1 MSISRQ
7 LTQTNL
13 FKRKQEGEDV
23 RWDTG
28 LFVGRPFRLT
38 YSRAEILVADAWK
51 QKAKGIPQ
59 GCFLLAYY
67 DNELNDQKNAEAI
80 LLRVTQPTRLPTDQE
95 VISSMVEYY
104 KDDIHTG
111 TNQRS
116 QLDTFTRYEFSFSGL
131 ECSVLGSFY
140 IDEQDKMRFGADL
153 ENFYSAHN
161 YSVIK
166 PSPDILKAIVN
177 YRENGAPGGSGDIKI
192 GKIRYSSSRRF
203 QQTEVDVPVY
213 VQAPDFAGKRTAL
226 FGMTRTGKSNTV
238 KKIIQSCVEM
248 SDNAPL
254 QLGQDT
260 ESPEEVL
267 KPLTENNNP
276 KYPIGQIIFD
286 INGEYANPNLQDQG
300 TAIFDLYKEKTIRYS
315 TVPKKD
321 FREMKVNFYGDIQ
334 TGFELIRAYPGIAT
348 DNTRFASNFKSVQL
362 DPPENYETD
371 KFSSEAQRYERR
383 VAAYFCCLYR
393 AGFQPPNNW
402 RVRFSTNKEVRDAVN
417 QISGVAVEPKEADKR
432 RGILD
437 LSLEQASDWWDNLW
451 KVYTPTLGKKQK
463 KPSQSSP
470 SSNDDDD
477 QGEQKE
483 WADDDLKALLVMLTR
498 RREPGESSLLCNGYR
513 ILSRTK
519 EQHTSTVQDPFEQD
533 ILKNLREGKIV
544 IVDLSLGDP
553 NIQSLFSE
561 RICRTVFNDAIF
573 RFTSTLPNNFIQ
585 FYFEEAHN
593 LFPKKD
599 DKDLS
604 QTYNRLA
611 KEGAKL
617 NLGLI
622 YATQEVSSI
631 SSNILKAT
639 QNWFISHLNNEDE
652 IKELR
657 KYYDFSD
664 FTESL
669 IRFSQDTDKGFV
681 RMKTYS
687 NAFVIPVQIDR
698 FPPENLTTT

>member
-1 MSISRQ
+1 MESISRQ
-7 LTQTNL
+7 LTQIDL
-13 FKRKQEGEDV
+13 FKRKQDGEELK
-23 RWDTG
+23 WDTG
-28 LFVGRPFRLT
+28 LFIGRPFRLT
-38 YSRAEILVADAWK
+38 YNRAEILVADAWK
-51 QKAKGIPQ
+51 QRAKGIPQ

-67 DNELNDQKNAEAI
+67 DNEPDEQDNAEAV
-80 LLRVTQPTRLPTDQE
+80 LLRVIQPTRLPTDQE

-104 KDDIHTG
+104 KDDIRTG

-131 ECSVLGSFY
+131 ECSILGSFY
-140 IDEQDKMRFGADL
+140 IDERGRTRFGADL

-166 PSPDILKAIVN
+166 PSPEILEKIVN
-177 YRENGAPGGSGDIKI
+177 YRENGVPGGVGDIKI
-192 GKIRYSSSRRF
+192 GKVRYSSSRRF
-203 QQTEVDVPVY
+203 QQTEEDIPVY

-254 QLGQDT
+254 KLDKDK
-260 ESPEEVL
+260 ESLDQVL
-267 KPLTENNNP
+267 QPLTEEKNP

-300 TAIFDLYKEKTIRYS
+300 TAIFDMYQERTVRYS
-315 TVPKKD
+315 TVQKPG
-321 FREMKVNFYGDIQ
+321 FLEMKVNFFNEVEN
-334 TGFELIRAYPGIAT
+334 GFEIIKSYLTIDGNNAQYVT
-348 DNTRFASNFKSVQL
+348 NFKSVDL
-362 DPPENYETD
+362 NKPENYSTNH
-371 KFSSEAQRYERR
+371 SASTRYDRR
-383 VAAYFCCLYR
+383 LAVYLCCLYK
-393 AGFQPPNNW
+393 AGFQLPSNFPQ
-402 RVRFSTNKEVRDAVN
+402 VRFKASQNVCNAVR
-417 QISGVAVEPKEADKR
+417 Q
-432 RGILD
+432 GID
-437 LSLEQASDWWDNLW
+437 PSQGMSLEDASNWWENLWDIYASDN
-451 KVYTPTLGKKQK
+451 VF
-463 KPSQSSP
+463 
-470 SSNDDDD
+470 SNYRQQNGRD
-477 QGEQKE
+477 
-483 WADDDLKALLVMLTR
+483 WADEDLQSLLVMLTR
-498 RREPGESSLLCNGYR
+498 KRNSGQSVNCSGFR
-513 ILSRTK
+513 ILNPVR
-519 EQHTSTVQDPFEQD
+519 EQHTNTTQDPYDED
-533 ILKNLREGKIV
+533 ILNKLREGRIV

-553 NIQSLFSE
+553 KIQAMFSE
-561 RICRTVFNDAIF
+561 RICRQIF
-573 RFTSTLPNNFIQ
+573 ANAVSRFTSTLPNNFIQ

-593 LFPKKD
+593 LFPKKE

-604 QTYNRLA
+604 QIYNRLA
-611 KEGAKL
+611 KEGAKF

-631 SSNILKAT
+631 SGNILKAT

-687 NAFVIPVQIDR
+687 NPFVIPVQIDR
-698 FPPENLTTT
+698 FPPEH

>member
-1 MSISRQ
+1 MVSSLVLVESVEKMSISRQ
-7 LTQTNL
+7 LTQTNI
-13 FKRKQEGEDV
+13 FKRKTDGE
-23 RWDTG
+23 WDTG
-28 LFVGRPFRLT
+28 IFVGRPFRLT
-38 YSRAEILVADAWK
+38 YSKAEILVADAWK
-51 QKAKGIPQ
+51 QRAKGIPQ

-67 DNELNDQKNAEAI
+67 DNELDDPANTEAI
-80 LLRVTQPTRLPTDQE
+80 LLRVIQPTKLPTDQD

-104 KDDIHTG
+104 KDNIRTG

-140 IDEQDKMRFGADL
+140 VDDTGRTCFGADL

-166 PSPDILKAIVN
+166 PSPDILKTIVN
-177 YRENGAPGGSGDIKI
+177 YRENGAPGGVGDIKI
-192 GKIRYSSSRRF
+192 GKVRYSSSRRF
-203 QQTEVDVPVY
+203 QQSETDVPVY

-238 KKIIQSCVEM
+238 KKIIQACVEM
-248 SDNAPL
+248 SNNAQF
-254 QLGQDT
+254 QLDQSQENPD
-260 ESPEEVL
+260 EVL
-267 KPLTENNNP
+267 KPFTEGNNP

-300 TAIFDLYKEKTIRYS
+300 TAIFDLYQEQTVRYS
-315 TVPKKD
+315 TVPKPG
-321 FREMKVNFYGDIQ
+321 FLEMKVNFYNEIEN
-334 TGFELIRAYPGIAT
+334 GFELIRTYPSIAD
-348 DNTRFASNFKSVQL
+348 DNTRFVTSFKTVDL
-362 DPPENYETD
+362 TKPEDYATNKST
-371 KFSSEAQRYERR
+371 ATRYERR
-383 VAAYFCCLYR
+383 VAVYLCCLHR
-393 AGFQPPNNW
+393 AGFQAPLNFLVN
-402 RVRFSTNKEVRDAVN
+402 FTANEEVRNAVRPGLDPNKGISLNDA
-417 QISGVAVEPKEADKR
+417 A
-432 RGILD
+432 
-437 LSLEQASDWWDNLW
+437 DWWESLW
-451 KVYTPTLGKKQK
+451 NIYDKELVFSNYRQQK
-463 KPSQSSP
+463 
-470 SSNDDDD
+470 
-477 QGEQKE
+477 GHE
-483 WADDDLKALLVMLTR
+483 WADEDLKALLVMLSR
-498 RREPGESSLLCNGYR
+498 KSKSGGRADCSGFR
-513 ILSRTK
+513 ILK
-519 EQHTSTVQDPFEQD
+519 PVIEQHTNTIQEPFDQD
-533 ILKNLREGKIV
+533 ILNKLRQGKVV
-544 IVDLSLGDP
+544 IVDLSLGNP
-553 NIQSLFSE
+553 EIQKMFSK
-561 RICRTVFNDAIF
+561 RICSGIFADAIS

-604 QTYNRLA
+604 QIYNRLA

-617 NLGLI
+617 NLGLV

-687 NAFVIPVQIDR
+687 NPFVIPVQIDR
-698 FPPENLTTT
+698 FPPE